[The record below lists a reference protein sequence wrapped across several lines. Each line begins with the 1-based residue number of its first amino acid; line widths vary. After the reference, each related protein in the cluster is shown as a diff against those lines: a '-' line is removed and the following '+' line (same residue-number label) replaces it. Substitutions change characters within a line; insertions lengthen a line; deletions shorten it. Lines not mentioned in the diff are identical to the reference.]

1 MKTWIQ
7 NLLLAAIAALAPI
20 HSVLIVVGILIV
32 ADTITGVWAAVK
44 NGQTIT
50 SARLRDTIT
59 KMLLFQL
66 AVITGFLLE
75 KYLLADLLPVSKLIA
90 GIIGVT
96 EGTSILENINKI
108 RGDNL
113 FKTLIDKLGSVNK
126 TEQPPNETKQ

>member
-7 NLLLAAIAALAPI
+7 SLLLAAAAALAPI

-32 ADTITGVWAAVK
+32 VDTITGVWAAIK
-44 NGQTIT
+44 SGQTIT

-126 TEQPPNETKQ
+126 EPK

>member
-32 ADTITGVWAAVK
+32 VDTITGVWAAVK